1 MDKFFPSNDG
11 ETSKLLFPG
20 VKARLDSGEHLTL
33 SRVNMEPLAVVT
45 LHSQPHEQAG
55 IVVSGSARFV
65 VGGKAKV
72 LLPGD
77 IYRIP
82 GGTPHEVH
90 ALEDGLFAFDV
101 FFPKRTEYH

>member
-1 MDKFFPSNDG
+1 
-11 ETSKLLFPG
+11 
-20 VKARLDSGEHLTL
+20 
-33 SRVNMEPLAVVT
+33 
-45 LHSQPHEQAG
+45 
-55 IVVSGSARFV
+55 V